1 MKMWWPHRARVPAR
15 ICVIRQG
22 FYPLDPRVRREVL
35 ALEGAG
41 YEVDV
46 ICLRRPEEAGRERIG
61 KVTVHRVS
69 IASRGG
75 GKARYLFEYAGF
87 MVVAAFLAGL
97 LHFKRRFDV
106 VQVNSMP
113 DTLVFAAIVPKLLGA
128 PVLLD
133 LHECMPEFYAV
144 KYEVAMQHRAVR
156 ILGWFEQAAI
166 RFADSVFTCTDQMR
180 EAFEGRGAARGR
192 IGVIMNSANEDIFD
206 PDRHAP
212 AARLSE
218 EFRLICHGSIEP
230 RYGIDTI
237 VRAVARLK
245 DDIPGLRLAIYGEG
259 SALNDI
265 QGLIRTLQVEDRVYV
280 AGGMVPMEE
289 LLRAMAAA
297 DAGVVAVRRN
307 IFRDLTH
314 CNKMFDFITMRK
326 PALVSR
332 TRSVEAYFDDSCF
345 QMFTSGDEVDLARAI
360 NELYSEPGLR
370 DRLVLNAL
378 RANEPYRWPHQRAL
392 YLEAVER
399 LALPQPGDPAA
410 ATRAA
415 GA

>member
-1 MKMWWPHRARVPAR
+1 
-15 ICVIRQG
+15 
-22 FYPLDPRVRREVL
+22 
-35 ALEGAG
+35 
-41 YEVDV
+41 
-46 ICLRRPEEAGRERIG
+46 
-61 KVTVHRVS
+61 
-69 IASRGG
+69 
-75 GKARYLFEYAGF
+75 
-87 MVVAAFLAGL
+87 
-97 LHFKRRFDV
+97 
-106 VQVNSMP
+106 
-113 DTLVFAAIVPKLLGA
+113 
-128 PVLLD
+128 
-133 LHECMPEFYAV
+133 
-144 KYEVAMQHRAVR
+144 
-156 ILGWFEQAAI
+156 
-166 RFADSVFTCTDQMR
+166 
-180 EAFEGRGAARGR
+180 
-192 IGVIMNSANEDIFD
+192 
-206 PDRHAP
+206 
-212 AARLSE
+212 
-218 EFRLICHGSIEP
+218 
-230 RYGIDTI
+230 
-237 VRAVARLK
+237 
-245 DDIPGLRLAIYGEG
+245 
-259 SALNDI
+259 
-265 QGLIRTLQVEDRVYV
+265 
-280 AGGMVPMEE
+280 MVPMEE

-360 NELYSEPGLR
+360 NELYREPGLR